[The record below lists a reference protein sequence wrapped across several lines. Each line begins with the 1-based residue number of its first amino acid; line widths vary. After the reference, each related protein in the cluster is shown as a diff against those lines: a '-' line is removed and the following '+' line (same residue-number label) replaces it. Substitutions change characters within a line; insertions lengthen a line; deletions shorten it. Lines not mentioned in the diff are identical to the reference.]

1 MVRYAWQTIEWRR
14 SGRSAQRGRQRGA
27 FTLIELL
34 VVIAI
39 IALLAAMLL
48 PALAKAK
55 SAARSIKCRSNVRQ
69 ILFGII
75 SYTDDTGH
83 YPVFNYD
90 PLAEKPN
97 EFWPDKIYPYTD
109 SRWTN
114 ELYRCPDY
122 RGATVNGNDDAVP
135 LGSYGYNAKGVQY
148 VYSDLGL
155 GGLFSKMILDQPS
168 DQFKAIDVRVP
179 ASKVRAPSDMI
190 AVGDANLTWI
200 PAGLMRLYYNLDM
213 EDNYS
218 GMAML
223 DINTRNH
230 SQSPAYA
237 ASEQII
243 QATRRRHNYR
253 HNIGFCDG
261 HTEQILEPKLFEQS
275 DDALRRWNNDHEPH
289 PDLLTP
295 L

>member
-1 MVRYAWQTIEWRR
+1 
-14 SGRSAQRGRQRGA
+14 
-27 FTLIELL
+27 

-179 ASKVRAPSDMI
+179 ASKVRVPSDMI

-243 QATRRRHNYR
+243 QAPCAGGTTTTNPIPTCSRPSEREPSPGLFFAPPER
-253 HNIGFCDG
+253 
-261 HTEQILEPKLFEQS
+261 ILRSNRAAKPKRIRQRE
-275 DDALRRWNNDHEPH
+275 AL
-289 PDLLTP
+289 
-295 L
+295 